1 MTAAP
6 ILELD
11 AVSVRYGGVAAVR
24 ELSLTLAP
32 GEIVGLIGPNG
43 AGKSTTLH
51 AIMGLVPL
59 AAGEIRMHGARLR
72 GQPEDRARAG
82 IGLVPEGRHIFASLT
97 VEENLRLGLS
107 ARPSM
112 AGAEE
117 DRAHVIELFPVIAEF
132 SHRLAGSLSGG
143 QQQQLAIAR
152 ALIARPQV
160 LLLDEPSLGLAPV
173 IVERLFETLAAVR
186 AAGTAILLVEQRGA
200 LTVRFA
206 DRTHVLSNAELRLT
220 LTPADAASAE
230 ALTERLTAAYLS

>member
-1 MTAAP
+1 MSGGP

-11 AVSVRYGGVAAVR
+11 AIEVRYGAVPAVR
-24 ELSLTLAP
+24 GLSVTLGR

-59 AAGEIRMHGARLR
+59 AGGEIRLRGSRLR
-72 GQPEDRARAG
+72 GAPADRARAG

-107 ARPSM
+107 ARSS
-112 AGAEE
+112 AEGVAA
-117 DRAHVIELFPVIAEF
+117 DRERLSELFPVISEF
-132 SHRLAGSLSGG
+132 AHRLAGTLSGG

-152 ALIARPQV
+152 ALIARPDL
-160 LLLDEPSLGLAPV
+160 LLLDEPSLGLAPLV
-173 IVERLFETLAAVR
+173 VETLFETLAQVR
-186 AAGTAILLVEQRGA
+186 DGGTSILLVEQRGA

-206 DRTHVLSNAELRLT
+206 DRTHVLSGAELRLT
-220 LTPADAASAE
+220 LTPADASSGQQ
-230 ALTERLTAAYLS
+230 LTERLTAAYLS